1 MWKQEIQ
8 AILKKAV
15 LVVEQK
21 NIKKVNEWAN
31 EHPEC
36 YNSYNRANDI
46 YLKLSKG
53 ATDGNEEKILTIVKK
68 YREGNGNKQG
78 RDDVVIIT

>member
-1 MWKQEIQ
+1 
-8 AILKKAV
+8 
-15 LVVEQK
+15 
-21 NIKKVNEWAN
+21 
-31 EHPEC
+31 
-36 YNSYNRANDI
+36 
-46 YLKLSKG
+46 LSKG